1 VERDSSCYLAI
12 RLLRRGYAVRAWADE
27 AHFVGTP
34 WGIQDLSAC
43 APPDAPR
50 MMREAAS
57 FLGRCPP
64 GRPGFAW
71 IHVMDLHS
79 EVLNP
84 LSRDAYS
91 RARKVATYARALGR
105 VDSLAGLLFAE
116 LRERGAEDRTL
127 IVVSADHGEEFGEHG
142 HFHHNLALYEPA
154 IRVPLWI
161 SGPGIRARALRAT
174 ASLEDVYP
182 TLLQAAGVD
191 PRPTPARSLWP
202 VLNGADPPARAHY
215 AFLPQRG
222 FSTRFAK
229 WARPEHGQAALID
242 PESGHKVIL
251 RLRSETWEAYDL
263 HRDPGERDNLA
274 GDGLAWADSML
285 AALREEIAQRS
296 R

>member
-1 VERDSSCYLAI
+1 MRESRSAVVLRSRSS
-12 RLLRRGYAVRAWADE
+12 
-27 AHFVGTP
+27 P
-34 WGIQDLSAC
+34 AC
-43 APPDAPR
+43 ADAR
-50 MMREAAS
+50 NAAD
-57 FLGRCPP
+57 GA
-64 GRPGFAW
+64 RP
-71 IHVMDLHS
+71 
-79 EVLNP
+79 
-84 LSRDAYS
+84 
-91 RARKVATYARALGR
+91 
-105 VDSLAGLLFAE
+105 
-116 LRERGAEDRTL
+116 
-127 IVVSADHGEEFGEHG
+127 SAH
-142 HFHHNLALYEPA
+142 
-154 IRVPLWI
+154 R
-161 SGPGIRARALRAT
+161 SGALRAT